1 MPPLVSF
8 QFRHLRGSMTLRI
21 DAHQHFWRYS
31 PVDHAWMDG
40 RMAAIQRDFLPED
53 LQPRLES
60 LGFDGC
66 VAVQARQSLEET
78 RWLLDLA
85 DAHPGIRGVVG
96 WVDLRSPAV
105 AGQIAGFASRP
116 RLKGVR
122 HVVHDEPDDRFLLG
136 ADFRRGIAALDGTG
150 LVYDLL
156 LFPRHLPIATELV
169 AGFPRQSFILD
180 HLAKPGIKAGTR
192 EPWATDLRRLAAH
205 GHVACKLSGLV
216 TEADWAAWRPADL
229 RPYLDIALEAFG
241 PQRLLIGSDWPVCQL
256 AGAYAETMAAVLDW
270 TVALRPAERDAI
282 LGGNAVRLYH
292 LEA

>member
-1 MPPLVSF
+1 
-8 QFRHLRGSMTLRI
+8 MTLRI

-31 PVDHAWMDG
+31 PTAHAWMDG
-40 RMAAIQRDFLPED
+40 LTAIQQDFLPTD
-53 LQPRLES
+53 LEPRLAA

-66 VAVQARQSLEET
+66 VAVQASQTLEET
-78 RWLLDLA
+78 RWLLELA
-85 DAHPGIRGVVG
+85 DAHPCIRGVVG
-96 WVDLRSPAV
+96 WVDLRSPEVGAQL
-105 AGQIAGFASRP
+105 ARFAAHP

-122 HVVHDEPDDRFLLG
+122 HVVQDEPDDRFLMG
-136 ADFRRGIAALDGTG
+136 ADFRRGISALEAHG

-156 LFPRHLPIATELV
+156 LHPRHLPIAEEFV
-169 AGFPRQSFILD
+169 GGFPRQAFILD

-205 GHVACKLSGLV
+205 GNVACKLSGLV

-229 RPYLDIALEAFG
+229 HPYLDIALDAFG

-256 AGAYAETMAAVLDW
+256 AGAYAQTMSAVPDWAAD
-270 TVALRPAERDAI
+270 LRPSEREAI
-282 LGGNAVRLYH
+282 LGGNALRLYH